1 MSDYATLIRPTL
13 LLSTMNLN
21 KFFYFSS
28 LLLISVSPLSAQIA
42 QAEMT
47 CEPLILAEPE
57 QVVPDRHAKG
67 LLWKINRIGLEPSY
81 LYGTMH
87 LPDKEITTLARPVL
101 EALDNA
107 HSVTL
112 EVKFTVNT
120 FYEMSKAMNYSDG
133 TTLKGKVGDELYDH
147 AMELLKTYG
156 FSEKMARTLKPWSAY
171 LSLSMPPSK
180 GGLPLDMVILNRG
193 KQFGAKIYGLETL
206 EEQLGIFDNMSEE
219 DQIQLLKDSV
229 CNYTIFQKDVLEM
242 KELYLKHDLA
252 GLAFMAEKYEPDE
265 TDRYKDLMENL
276 IENRNHKMVE
286 RMQIRLIE
294 GNAFIAVGALHLPGE
309 EGILGLLEK
318 DGFIVTPVY

>member
-1 MSDYATLIRPTL
+1 
-13 LLSTMNLN
+13 MN
-21 KFFYFSS
+21 KIIYFFGLVSFFISS
-28 LLLISVSPLSAQIA
+28 LFLQSA

-57 QVVPDRHAKG
+57 QIVPDRHAKG
-67 LLWKINRIGLEPSY
+67 LLWKIHRIGLKPSY

-87 LPDKEITTLARPVL
+87 LADKEITTLSRPVL

-112 EVKFTVNT
+112 EVKFSVNT
-120 FYEMSKAMNYSDG
+120 FHEMSKAMNYADG
-133 TTLKGKVGDELYDH
+133 STLEGKVGEELYDE

-156 FSEKMARTLKPWSAY
+156 FSEKMAKTLKPWSAY

-193 KQFGAKIYGLETL
+193 KQFGAEIYGLETL
-206 EEQLGIFDNMSEE
+206 EEQLGIFDKMSEE
-219 DQIQLLKDSV
+219 DQTQLLKDSV
-229 CNYTIFQKDVLEM
+229 CHYETFQKDILEM
-242 KELYLKHDLA
+242 KALYLKHDLA
-252 GLAFMAEKYEPDE
+252 GLAFMAEKYKPDE
-265 TDRYKDLMENL
+265 EDRYKELMENL
-276 IENRNHKMVE
+276 IEKRNHKMVE

-309 EGILGLLEK
+309 DGILGLLEK

>member
-1 MSDYATLIRPTL
+1 MKIFYMKNKLYFFGL
-13 LLSTMNLN
+13 L
-21 KFFYFSS
+21 
-28 LLLISVSPLSAQIA
+28 LLLISPIISQTA
-42 QAEMT
+42 QAKMT

-67 LLWKINRIGLEPSY
+67 LLWKIHRIGLEPSY

-87 LPDKEITTLARPVL
+87 LPDKEITTLSRPVL
-101 EALDNA
+101 DALDNA
-107 HSVTL
+107 QSVTL

-120 FYEMSKAMNYSDG
+120 FFEMSKAMNYSDG
-133 TTLKGKVGDELYDH
+133 STLKGTVGDELYDN
-147 AMELLKTYG
+147 AMALLKNYG
-156 FSEKMARTLKPWSAY
+156 FSEKMAEKLKPWSAY

-206 EEQLGIFDNMSEE
+206 DEQLGIFDKMEE
-219 DQIQLLKDSV
+219 DDQIQLLKDSV
-229 CNYTIFQKDVLEM
+229 CHYDEFQKDVLEM
-242 KELYLKHDLA
+242 KELYLKRDLA
-252 GLAFMAEKYEPDE
+252 GLAFMAEKYKPDE
-265 TDRYKDLMENL
+265 EDRYKELMEDL
-276 IENRNHKMVE
+276 IEKRNHKMME

-309 EGILGLLEK
+309 DGILGLLEK